1 MTNQTSSDAGLQL
14 HVVRD
19 VAALVAL
26 QADWQRLEELAAQV
40 GRYVTWS
47 YISAAWQHL
56 RQPSDELYVVCVRQ
70 AGRLVG
76 VLPLV
81 RVIERHYRMQ
91 VRVLRHIGIW
101 EGERPGVLALNQP
114 DPIWAA
120 AWQALRQHRAD
131 WQVLDLREQDP
142 LSWPL
147 RELRRP
153 GGGFASQLQGDI
165 GAPYQSLSGSWA
177 DHEAQRSVA
186 LRQQRQDGLRQ
197 LEEQLPGVC
206 LGVAEQPDD
215 VRVAFERYLAL
226 ERPLAEQ
233 GGGVTIGADPR
244 CVAFYRDWLP
254 QLAARGEAAVWL
266 MGDGETDVAA
276 LLRLRSGQVWFER
289 HACFAADYATCTP
302 SLLLA
307 LEALQSSFGD
317 AAVTE
322 CDVVNLREPGT
333 AGLAS
338 YSDWYDGRRPT
349 RRLSVWNLRSKL
361 APVALLRWF
370 SRKGATTAAMAAAT

>member
-1 MTNQTSSDAGLQL
+1 MTTTPLNPSDLQTEL
-14 HVVRD
+14 VRD
-19 VAALVAL
+19 ATGLAALRS
-26 QADWQRLEELAAQV
+26 DWELLETHAETL

-47 YISAAWQHL
+47 YVSMAWQHL
-56 RQPSDELYVVCVRQ
+56 RQPTDELFVVCVRQ

-81 RVIERHYRMQ
+81 RVVERHYRMQ

-101 EGERPGVLALNQP
+101 EGERPGVLALDRP
-114 DPIWAA
+114 DPVWAA
-120 AWQALRQHRAD
+120 AWQALRQQRAD

-142 LSWPL
+142 LGWPL

-153 GGGFASQLQGDI
+153 GGGFASQLQADI
-165 GAPYQSLSGSWA
+165 GAPYQTLSGSWS
-177 DHEAQRSVA
+177 DHEAQRSAA

-206 LGVAEQPDD
+206 LGVAEHPDD

-226 ERPLAEQ
+226 ERSLVEQ

-254 QLAARGEAAVWL
+254 QLAERGEAAVWL

-276 LLRLRSGQVWFER
+276 LLRLRGGPVWFER
-289 HACFAADYATCTP
+289 HACFAPAYAACTP

-307 LEALQSSFGD
+307 LEALQRSFGD

-333 AGLAS
+333 TGLAS

-349 RRLSVWNLRSKL
+349 QRLSVWNLRSKL
-361 APVALLRWF
+361 APIALLRWF
-370 SRKGATTAAMAAAT
+370 SRKGTSTGPAPAR